1 MPWDNRIVQISR
13 CKRQPSSVLTTH
25 LIHMVGIGAV
35 QVGGQGMLMFK
46 YFLLFLLCFSLLL
59 IALPVFVVSFL
70 AVPVLLFAAL
80 II

>member
-1 MPWDNRIVQISR
+1 
-13 CKRQPSSVLTTH
+13 
-25 LIHMVGIGAV
+25 MVGIGEV

-46 YFLLFLLCFSLLL
+46 YFSLFLLCFSLLL